1 MPVPP
6 KYMDTLLQDIRFS
19 IRMLF
24 KSPGFTAV
32 AIISLA
38 LGIGANT
45 AVFSVINAALLKA
58 LPFRDPQSIVLVWG
72 EDKAGGSSRGQ
83 VSATDVADF
92 RARNHVFEEIA
103 TYSDFRPVFS
113 GSGEP
118 ERIPGAQVGDGFF
131 TVMHAQPL
139 LGRVFTAEE
148 QVEGKDLVVVLGY
161 GLWQRRFGGDPN
173 IVGQTIKLSARTYT
187 VIGVMPADFES
198 LPVGLL
204 NWRAEFYR
212 PVAEQPNE
220 KDRASRHL
228 RAIARLKPGVTLE
241 QAQTEMNLIARQ
253 LAQEHPND
261 NANSGVRLV
270 TLREDLVGRL
280 RPTLLM
286 LSGAV
291 GFVLLIACAN
301 VGNLLLARST
311 ARHKEIAIRA
321 ALGAG
326 RDRLVRQFLTE
337 SLLLSLAGGAL
348 GILVAIWGTTLIE
361 ATAAKLM
368 PILGHIEIDR
378 TVLIFTAM
386 VSVATGVLFGIV
398 PAWRASR
405 PNLNETLSDG
415 GRQSGAA
422 STRSPLRSLL
432 VIAEVALAL
441 VLLICA
447 GLLIK
452 SVMRL
457 RDVDPGFKPERLVTM
472 NVWLASAKYPKAADG
487 VLFYN
492 QMLERIQALPGV
504 EAAGVTSVLPVS
516 ANWDRR
522 TIEVEGQPR
531 GPGEYPEI
539 DNYMVSPDY
548 LRAMSISLLRG
559 RALTAQDNENAPL
572 VVLISETMAHKLWP
586 GEDPIGKR
594 VRFYNSNPLEQRPW
608 RTVVGI
614 VRAVKQYG
622 LDTAGTMAMYETLAQ
637 FPTTAVTLVVRSA
650 TDPAT
655 MVAAI
660 RREIRAL
667 DPDQAV
673 FNIETME
680 QLVSDSIALRRF
692 SMFLLGLFAGLAL
705 ILAAVGIYGVLAQSV
720 SQRTHEIG
728 IRMALG
734 AQARDVLKLVI
745 RQGMALTVIGIVAGL
760 AGAFALTRLLA
771 SLLFGVGATDP
782 STFLWIPILLAAVSF
797 FACYIPARRA
807 ARLDPIKALA
817 RT

>member
-1 MPVPP
+1 
-6 KYMDTLLQDIRFS
+6 MDTLLQDFRFGL
-19 IRMLF
+19 RMLF
-24 KSPGFTAV
+24 KSPAFTAV

-45 AVFSVINAALLKA
+45 AVFSVVNAVLLKT
-58 LPFRDPQSIVLVWG
+58 LPYREPQSIVLVWG

-83 VSATDVADF
+83 MSATDVADY

-103 TYSDFRPVFS
+103 TYSDYRPVFS
-113 GSGEP
+113 GNGEP

-148 QVEGKDLVVVLGY
+148 QVDGKDLVVVLGY

-187 VIGVMPADFES
+187 VVGVMPADFES

-212 PVAEQPNE
+212 PVAEQPAE

-253 LAQEHPND
+253 LTQEHPND
-261 NANSGVRLV
+261 NAASGVHLV
-270 TLREDLVGRL
+270 TLREDLTGRL
-280 RPTLLM
+280 RPALLM
-286 LSGAV
+286 LFGAV
-291 GFVLLIACAN
+291 AFVLLIACAN

-337 SLLLSLAGGAL
+337 SLMLALAGGAL
-348 GILVAIWGTTLIE
+348 GILGAVWGTTLIE
-361 ATAAKLM
+361 TAAAKLL

-378 TVLIFTAM
+378 TVLFFTAAI
-386 VSVATGVLFGIV
+386 SVLTGVLFGIV

-405 PNLNETLSDG
+405 PDLNETLSDG

-422 STRSPLRSLL
+422 STRSPLRSVL
-432 VIAEVALAL
+432 VVTEVALAL

-452 SVMRL
+452 TVVRL
-457 RDVDPGFKPERLVTM
+457 RSVDPGFKPDRIVTM
-472 NVWLASAKYPKAADG
+472 NVWLPSAKYPKAADG
-487 VLFYN
+487 NLFFN
-492 QMLERIQALPGV
+492 RMLERIQAIPGV
-504 EAAGVTSVLPVS
+504 EAAAVTSVLPVS
-516 ANWDRR
+516 ANFDRR
-522 TIEVEGQPR
+522 TIEAEGQPKA
-531 GPGEYPEI
+531 PGEYPDI

-548 LRAMSISLLRG
+548 LRAMSIPLLRG
-559 RALTAQDNENAPL
+559 RALTTQDNENAPL
-572 VVLISETMAHKLWP
+572 VVLVSETTARKLWP
-586 GEDPIGKR
+586 GEDAIDKR
-594 VRFYNSNPLEQRPW
+594 VRFYNSSGEQRPW
-608 RTVVGI
+608 RTVIGI
-614 VRAVKQYG
+614 VQDVKQYG
-622 LDTAGTMAMYETLAQ
+622 LDTPGTMAMYETLAQ
-637 FPTTAVTLVVRSA
+637 FPTTAVTLAVRSA
-650 TDPAT
+650 IEPST
-655 MVAAI
+655 MIAAI
-660 RREIRAL
+660 RREILAL
-667 DPDQAV
+667 DKDQAV

-680 QLVSDSIALRRF
+680 QLVSDSMSLRRF
-692 SMFLLGLFAGLAL
+692 SMFLLGVFAALAL
-705 ILAAVGIYGVLAQSV
+705 VLAAIGIYGVLAQSV

-734 AQARDVLKLVI
+734 AQTRDVLKLIV
-745 RQGMALTVIGIVAGL
+745 RQGMSLTVVGIAIGL
-760 AGAFALTRLLA
+760 LGAFALTRLLA
-771 SLLFGVGATDP
+771 SLLFGVAATDP
-782 STFLWIPILLAAVSF
+782 STFLWIPVLLASVSF

-807 ARLDPIKALA
+807 ARLDPIKALSS
-817 RT
+817 T